1 MYINIDHDNSKVS
14 VSKMKSLPSVLLL
27 ATIVVSVEL
36 KAPANPN
43 INYDNRLP
51 LSFHY
56 DPGRN
61 DYYLRLKQD

>member
-1 MYINIDHDNSKVS
+1 MYINIDHDKSKVS
-14 VSKMKSLPSVLLL
+14 VSKMKSLPFVLLL
-27 ATIVVSVEL
+27 ATIVASAKL
-36 KAPANPN
+36 KAPTKLNRN
-43 INYDNRLP
+43 HDNRFP